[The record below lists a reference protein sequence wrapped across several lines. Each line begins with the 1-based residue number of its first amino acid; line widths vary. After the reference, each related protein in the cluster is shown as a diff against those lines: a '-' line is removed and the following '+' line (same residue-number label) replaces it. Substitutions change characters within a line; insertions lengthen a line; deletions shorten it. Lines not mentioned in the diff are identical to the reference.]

1 MKFLVVILLIL
12 GGFVTFASGKI
23 SDVIFK
29 QNADDNKKIVVKL
42 IGFVIVIVAAIV
54 AFCM

>member
-42 IGFVIVIVAAIV
+42 IGFVIVIAAAIV